1 MSNKSFL
8 SENIEEE
15 WEMPFANILDETE
28 SLSQITEGQISIDV
42 SQTTDEVII
51 TAAMAGAHPGDVG
64 LHLHNDILTIRG
76 TRRSPV
82 GDQSPEYFVHECY
95 WGDFSRTIVLP
106 VEVKGEL
113 ARADYKFGILT
124 IRLPKKISDNQ
135 IPITIVEE

>member
-1 MSNKSFL
+1 MSNKPFL

-15 WEMPFANILDETE
+15 WEMPFANILDESE

-82 GDQSPEYFVHECY
+82 ESTAEYFVHECY

-124 IRLPKKISDNQ
+124 IRLPKKVSDNQ